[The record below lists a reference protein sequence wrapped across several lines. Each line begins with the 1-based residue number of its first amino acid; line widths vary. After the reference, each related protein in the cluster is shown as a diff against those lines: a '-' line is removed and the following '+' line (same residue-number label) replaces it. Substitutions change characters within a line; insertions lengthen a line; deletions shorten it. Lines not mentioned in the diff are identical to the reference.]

1 MIRFLAC
8 LFMFQFCLFAS
19 GCITTQVTLF
29 TDAADP
35 LNEYRLSGTR
45 EGKVVVIPIK
55 GVISDDEEDRMFR
68 TKPSMV
74 QEVVSQLDL
83 ARNDREVGAI
93 LLKIDSPGGS
103 ITASDIL
110 YHEIYRFREETGI
123 KVVVAMMNFAASGG
137 YYISLPADYIIAH
150 PTTVTG
156 SVGVVLI
163 RPNINELMD
172 KIGVDVKVDRS
183 GQYKDMGSILRS
195 STENEDQLFASL
207 VESFSQRFFDKVN
220 KHRNLTD
227 DVANEIRTGRL
238 YLADE
243 ARVAGL
249 VDNVGYL
256 GDAIAEARILAGL
269 HEDCKV
275 VVYRRTNF
283 ANDNI
288 YNPVTM
294 NFGPKAPSLIDIG
307 LPRHFL
313 RNLTGFYYLWI
324 PGLENN

>member
-1 MIRFLAC
+1 MVT
-8 LFMFQFCLFAS
+8 S

-45 EGKVVVIPIK
+45 EGKVVVIPIN

-68 TKPSMV
+68 TKPSML

-110 YHEIYRFREETGI
+110 YHEIYSFREETGI
-123 KVVVAMMNFAASGG
+123 KVVVSMMNFAASGG

-163 RPNINELMD
+163 RPNINGLMD
-172 KIGVDVKVDRS
+172 TIGVDVKVDRS

-195 STENEDQLFASL
+195 STENEDRLFESL

-220 KHRNLTD
+220 KHRNLSG
-227 DVANEIRTGRL
+227 AAASEMKTGRI

-243 ARVAGL
+243 ARGAGL
-249 VDNVGYL
+249 VDDVGYL
-256 GDAIAEARILAGL
+256 GDAIDEAKTLAGM
-269 HEDCKV
+269 HKDCKV

-283 ANDNI
+283 SNDNI

-294 NFGPKAPSLIDIG
+294 NFGPKKPSLIDIG
-307 LPRHFL
+307 ISRHFL